1 MLIKL
6 ILRMILGYVRIQ
18 IEGYY
23 VERFI
28 NICTNRKL
36 LIWNL
41 KRKNIVQLCLN
52 IGIKDF
58 KKLSD
63 IARRTNCK
71 IRIINKKGIPFL
83 LYKYK
88 KRKIFAIFLLII
100 VILIFISSMYVWN
113 IDIYIQDNE
122 SIENIAEDL
131 QKLGLKQG
139 IKKNKIDTNKI
150 INDIRLNRSDIAWI
164 GIDIEGTNVRVKIV
178 KSKNQPEI
186 ISNKDY
192 CDIIA
197 KKSGIISKITA
208 QNGTSVVNV
217 GDTVNKGDILIK
229 GIMEGKYTEP
239 RQVHSLGIVEAEI
252 IYSKTKEICFE
263 QEIYNK
269 TGKKENKY
277 EMNYKDKRIQLY
289 KNNSKYEFYS
299 TEVNQKKLKILKNF
313 YLPISITKITNLEQ
327 TKEVKRYSL
336 EEAIE
341 IATKDLTIDIENELS
356 NKERIID
363 KNIKTIQKED
373 SVIVTLTYKVLEEI
387 GEEKREEK
395 IEK

>member
-18 IEGYY
+18 VEGYY
-23 VERFI
+23 AERFI

-41 KRKNIVQLCLN
+41 KRKNVVELCLN

-58 KKLSD
+58 KKLAD

-71 IRIINKKGIPFL
+71 VRIINKKGIPFL

-100 VILIFISSMYVWN
+100 VIMIFISSMYVWN

-122 SIENIAEDL
+122 SIENIQEDL

-139 IKKNKIDTNKI
+139 IKKNKIDTDKI
-150 INDIRLNRSDIAWI
+150 INDIRLNRNDIAWI
-164 GIDIEGTNVRVKIV
+164 GIDIEGTNVKVKIV
-178 KSKNQPEI
+178 KAKEQPEI

-197 KKSGIISKITA
+197 KKSGTISKITA
-208 QNGTSVVNV
+208 QNGTAVVKV
-217 GDTVNKGDILIK
+217 GETVNTGDILIK
-229 GIMEGKYTEP
+229 GIMEGKYSEP

-252 IYSKTKEICFE
+252 VYSKTKEIYFE
-263 QEIYNK
+263 QDMYNQ

-277 EMNYKDKRIQLY
+277 EINFNNKKVKLY
-289 KNNSKYEFYS
+289 KNISKYEFYI
-299 TEVNQKKLKILKNF
+299 TEVNQKKIKISKNF
-313 YLPISITKITNLEQ
+313 YLPISITKRTNLEQ
-327 TKEVKRYSL
+327 TKEVKKYSL

-341 IATKDLTIDIENELS
+341 IATKDLTIDFENELS
-356 NKERIID
+356 NKKSIID
-363 KNIKTIQKED
+363 KNVNTIQKED
-373 SVIVTLTYKVLEEI
+373 SVIVTLVYKIVEEI
-387 GEEKREEK
+387 GEEKR
-395 IEK
+395 

>member
-6 ILRMILGYVRIQ
+6 ILRMILGYVKIQ
-18 IEGYY
+18 VEGYY

-41 KRKNIVQLCLN
+41 KRKNVAQLCLN
-52 IGIKDF
+52 IGIRDF

-100 VILIFISSMYVWN
+100 IIMIFISSMYVWN

-122 SIENIAEDL
+122 SIENIQEDL

-139 IKKNKIDTNKI
+139 IKKNKIDTDKI

-164 GIDIEGTNVRVKIV
+164 GIDIEGTNVRVNIV
-178 KSKNQPEI
+178 KAKEQPEI

-197 KKSGIISKITA
+197 KKSGTISKITA
-208 QNGTSVVNV
+208 QNGTAVVKV
-217 GDTVNKGDILIK
+217 GDTVNTGDILIK
-229 GIMEGKYTEP
+229 GIMEGKYSEP
-239 RQVHSLGIVEAEI
+239 RQVHSLGVVEAEI
-252 IYSKTKEICFE
+252 VYSKTKEIYFE
-263 QEIYNK
+263 QEIYNQ

-277 EMNYKDKRIQLY
+277 EINFNNKKVKLY
-289 KNNSKYEFYS
+289 KNISKYEFYI
-299 TEVNQKKLKILKNF
+299 TEVNQKKIKISKNF

-327 TKEVKRYSL
+327 TKKVKEYSL
-336 EEAIE
+336 DEAIE
-341 IATKDLTIDIENELS
+341 IATKDLTIDFENELS
-356 NKERIID
+356 NKESIID
-363 KNIKTIQKED
+363 KNVNTIQKED
-373 SVIVTLTYKVLEEI
+373 SVIVTLVYKIVEEI
-387 GEEKREEK
+387 GEEKR
-395 IEK
+395 

>member
-6 ILRMILGYVRIQ
+6 ILRMILGYVKIQ
-18 IEGYY
+18 VEGYY

-36 LIWNL
+36 LIWSL
-41 KRKNIVQLCLN
+41 KRENVVQLCLN

-71 IRIINKKGIPFL
+71 VRIINKKGIPFL

-100 VILIFISSMYVWN
+100 IIMIFISSMYVWN

-122 SIENIAEDL
+122 SIENIQEDL

-139 IKKNKIDTNKI
+139 IKKNKIDTDKI
-150 INDIRLNRSDIAWI
+150 INDIRLNRNDIAWI
-164 GIDIEGTNVRVKIV
+164 GIDIEGTNVRVNIV
-178 KSKNQPEI
+178 KAKEQPEI

-197 KKSGIISKITA
+197 KKSGTISKITA
-208 QNGTSVVNV
+208 QNGTAVVKV
-217 GDTVNKGDILIK
+217 GDTVNTGDILIK
-229 GIMEGKYTEP
+229 GILEGKYTEP
-239 RQVHSLGIVEAEI
+239 RQVHSLGVVEAEI
-252 IYSKTKEICFE
+252 VYSKTKEIYFE
-263 QEIYNK
+263 QEIYNQ

-277 EMNYKDKRIQLY
+277 EINFNNKKVKLY
-289 KNNSKYEFYS
+289 KNISKYEFYI
-299 TEVNQKKLKILKNF
+299 TEVNQKKIKISKNF

-327 TKEVKRYSL
+327 TKEVKEYSL

-341 IATKDLTIDIENELS
+341 TATKELTIDFENELLNTES
-356 NKERIID
+356 IID
-363 KNIKTIQKED
+363 KNVKTIQKED
-373 SVIVTLTYKVLEEI
+373 SVIVTLKYKVVEEI
-387 GEEKREEK
+387 GEEKRH
-395 IEK
+395 

>member
-18 IEGYY
+18 VEGYY
-23 VERFI
+23 AERFI

-41 KRKNIVQLCLN
+41 KRKNVVELCLN

-71 IRIINKKGIPFL
+71 VRIINKKGIPFL

-100 VILIFISSMYVWN
+100 VIMIFISSMYVWN

-122 SIENIAEDL
+122 SIENIQEDL

-139 IKKNKIDTNKI
+139 IKKNKIDTDKI
-150 INDIRLNRSDIAWI
+150 INDIRLNRNDIAWI
-164 GIDIEGTNVRVKIV
+164 GIDIEGTNVKVKIV
-178 KSKNQPEI
+178 KAKEQPEI

-197 KKSGIISKITA
+197 KKSGTISKITA
-208 QNGTSVVNV
+208 QNGTAVVKV
-217 GDTVNKGDILIK
+217 GDIVNTGDILIK

-239 RQVHSLGIVEAEI
+239 RQVHSLGVVEAEI
-252 IYSKTKEICFE
+252 VYSKTKEIYFE
-263 QEIYNK
+263 QEIYNQ

-277 EMNYKDKRIQLY
+277 EINFNNKKVKLY
-289 KNNSKYEFYS
+289 KNISKYEFYI
-299 TEVNQKKLKILKNF
+299 TEVNQKKIKISKNF
-313 YLPISITKITNLEQ
+313 YLPISITKRTNLEQ
-327 TKEVKRYSL
+327 TKEVKEYSL

-341 IATKDLTIDIENELS
+341 IATKDLAKDFENELS
-356 NKERIID
+356 NKESIID
-363 KNIKTIQKED
+363 KNVKTIQKED
-373 SVIVTLTYKVLEEI
+373 SVIVTLVYKVIEEI
-387 GEEKREEK
+387 GEEKRQ
-395 IEK
+395 

>member
-18 IEGYY
+18 VEGYY
-23 VERFI
+23 AERFI

-41 KRKNIVQLCLN
+41 KRKNVVELCLN

-71 IRIINKKGIPFL
+71 VRIINKKGIPFL

-100 VILIFISSMYVWN
+100 VIMIFISSMYVWN

-122 SIENIAEDL
+122 SIENIQEDL

-139 IKKNKIDTNKI
+139 IKKNEIDTDKI
-150 INDIRLNRSDIAWI
+150 INDIRLNRNDIAWI
-164 GIDIEGTNVRVKIV
+164 GIDIEGTNVKVKIV
-178 KSKNQPEI
+178 KAKEQPEI

-197 KKSGIISKITA
+197 KKSGTISKITA
-208 QNGTSVVNV
+208 QNGTAVVKV
-217 GDTVNKGDILIK
+217 GDTVNTGDILIK
-229 GIMEGKYTEP
+229 GIMEGKYSEP
-239 RQVHSLGIVEAEI
+239 RQVHSLGVVEAEI
-252 IYSKTKEICFE
+252 VYSKTKEIYFV
-263 QEIYNK
+263 QEMYNQ

-277 EMNYKDKRIQLY
+277 EIKFNNKKLKLY
-289 KNNSKYEFYS
+289 KNISKYEFYF
-299 TEVNQKKLKILKNF
+299 TEVNQKKIKISKNF

-327 TKEVKRYSL
+327 TKKVKEYSL

-341 IATKDLTIDIENELS
+341 IATKDLAKDFENELS
-356 NKERIID
+356 NKESIID
-363 KNIKTIQKED
+363 KNVKTIQKED
-373 SVIVTLTYKVLEEI
+373 SVIVTLVYKVIEEI
-387 GEEKREEK
+387 GEEKRQ
-395 IEK
+395 

>member
-18 IEGYY
+18 VEGYY
-23 VERFI
+23 AERFI

-41 KRKNIVQLCLN
+41 KRKTVVELCLN

-71 IRIINKKGIPFL
+71 VRIINKKGIPFL

-100 VILIFISSMYVWN
+100 VIMIFISSMYVWN

-122 SIENIAEDL
+122 SIENIQEDL

-139 IKKNKIDTNKI
+139 IKKNKIDTDKI
-150 INDIRLNRSDIAWI
+150 INDIRLNRNDIAWI
-164 GIDIEGTNVRVKIV
+164 GIDIEGTNVKVKIV
-178 KSKNQPEI
+178 KAKEQPEI

-197 KKSGIISKITA
+197 KKSGTISKITA
-208 QNGTSVVNV
+208 QNGTAVVKV
-217 GDTVNKGDILIK
+217 GETVNTGDILIK
-229 GIMEGKYTEP
+229 GIMEGKYSEP

-252 IYSKTKEICFE
+252 VYSKTKEIYFE
-263 QEIYNK
+263 QDMYNQ

-277 EMNYKDKRIQLY
+277 EINFNNKKVKLY
-289 KNNSKYEFYS
+289 KNISKYEFYI
-299 TEVNQKKLKILKNF
+299 TEVNQKKIKISKNF
-313 YLPISITKITNLEQ
+313 YLPISITKRTNLEQ
-327 TKEVKRYSL
+327 TKEVKKYSL

-341 IATKDLTIDIENELS
+341 IATKDLTIDFENELS
-356 NKERIID
+356 NKESIID
-363 KNIKTIQKED
+363 KNVNTIQKED
-373 SVIVTLTYKVLEEI
+373 SVIVTLVYKIVEEI
-387 GEEKREEK
+387 GEEKR
-395 IEK
+395 

>member
-18 IEGYY
+18 VEGYY
-23 VERFI
+23 AERFI

-41 KRKNIVQLCLN
+41 KRKTVVELCLN

-58 KKLSD
+58 KKISD
-63 IARRTNCK
+63 IAKRTNCK
-71 IRIINKKGIPFL
+71 VRIINKKGIPFL

-100 VILIFISSMYVWN
+100 VIMIFISSMYVWN

-122 SIENIAEDL
+122 SIENIQEDL

-139 IKKNKIDTNKI
+139 IKKNEIDTDKI
-150 INDIRLNRSDIAWI
+150 INDIRLNRNDIAWI
-164 GIDIEGTNVRVKIV
+164 GIDIEGTNVKVKIV
-178 KSKNQPEI
+178 KAKEQPEI

-197 KKSGIISKITA
+197 KKSGTISKITA
-208 QNGTSVVNV
+208 QNGTAVVKV
-217 GDTVNKGDILIK
+217 GDTVNTGDILIK

-239 RQVHSLGIVEAEI
+239 RQVHSLGVVEAEI
-252 IYSKTKEICFE
+252 VYSKTKEIYFE
-263 QEIYNK
+263 QEIYNQ

-277 EMNYKDKRIQLY
+277 EINFNNKKVKLY
-289 KNNSKYEFYS
+289 KNISKYEFYI
-299 TEVNQKKLKILKNF
+299 TEVNQKKIKISKNF

-327 TKEVKRYSL
+327 TKKVKEYSL
-336 EEAIE
+336 DEAIE
-341 IATKDLTIDIENELS
+341 IATKDLAKDFENELS
-356 NKERIID
+356 NKESIID
-363 KNIKTIQKED
+363 KNVNTIQKED
-373 SVIVTLTYKVLEEI
+373 SVIVTLVYKIVEEI
-387 GEEKREEK
+387 GEEKR
-395 IEK
+395 

>member
-100 VILIFISSMYVWN
+100 VIMIFISSMYVWN

-277 EMNYKDKRIQLY
+277 EMNYKDKRIKLY